1 MAHASQSLKRA
12 GGGVAGAEDFEL
24 GVLAALV
31 VVVDPVSKAKA
42 GGEGDE
48 AAYSVYPIVVTR
60 DNDAQKCEGRVGE
73 NSDTNPAATRE
84 GPDAKGTP

>member
-1 MAHASQSLKRA
+1 M
-12 GGGVAGAEDFEL
+12 AGAENFEL

-31 VVVDPVSKAKA
+31 VVVDPVAKAKA
-42 GGEGDE
+42 GCEGDE
-48 AAYSVYPIVVTR
+48 ATHSIYPLVVTR
-60 DNDAQKCEGRVGE
+60 DNDAQKCECRVGE